1 MKPRS
6 GIKGFEEVKYY
17 EGRSQDGDEAGNS
30 SRTDSIWDGC
40 FIDRRSNDR
49 LASGS
54 QRELEERDAG

>member
-49 LASGS
+49 LAK
-54 QRELEERDAG
+54 RKPERA